1 MPQNLLE
8 SLNWQPSQLVVAQ
21 GLQIGTGHLLFL
33 DIAEK
38 RAWLQEKLERSSW
51 IYCLC
56 INFKQCELSVWR
68 DPFPVLSRPSVEEG
82 QSPRASSSEASLTM
96 ALKISPFTDSSSLP
110 EWLSPFLKPARPEGL
125 SSIVAQEQQCWAG
138 ASSEEV
144 SHFHQLCPTGCFFM
158 KVELTSIHP
167 ADEDGRE
174 REEKSFSSQMSL
186 RQKHECNFGKMNG
199 GRGLSS
205 CWLDWK

>member
-1 MPQNLLE
+1 M
-8 SLNWQPSQLVVAQ
+8 
-21 GLQIGTGHLLFL
+21 
-33 DIAEK
+33 
-38 RAWLQEKLERSSW
+38 
-51 IYCLC
+51 
-56 INFKQCELSVWR
+56 
-68 DPFPVLSRPSVEEG
+68 LSRPSVEEG

-110 EWLSPFLKPARPEGL
+110 EWLSPFLKPARPEGP

-205 CWLDWK
+205 C